1 MGQPPQLSSAL
12 EAITD
17 AAEAAWPGF
26 RVERSAFQAHLLSC
40 VPEESDDVANAISK
54 LHTEDLYLAFACSKQ
69 VAPALREFAERHLS
83 RIDTFLKRFGD
94 GAVRAED
101 VRREVE
107 DTLLFG
113 RDGSPARIGQYS
125 GRGPLERF
133 VRTAARHAALT
144 LLRRLRPAASA
155 EDFDALASQLAAPP
169 DGSESFV
176 AARYEAVVREAL
188 RVALLTLDRRQ
199 RIIVRLHLVQNVT
212 LTQIGKMLKVNQS
225 TVSRALAGA
234 VDTIQ
239 KEIRRQLRESE
250 GMNES
255 EMQSVVRDV
264 RNRIDLNMS
273 RMLRSTN
280 TGG

>member
-1 MGQPPQLSSAL
+1 M
-12 EAITD
+12 
-17 AAEAAWPGF
+17 
-26 RVERSAFQAHLLSC
+26 
-40 VPEESDDVANAISK
+40 
-54 LHTEDLYLAFACSKQ
+54 
-69 VAPALREFAERHLS
+69 
-83 RIDTFLKRFGD
+83 
-94 GAVRAED
+94 
-101 VRREVE
+101 
-107 DTLLFG
+107 
-113 RDGSPARIGQYS
+113 
-125 GRGPLERF
+125 
-133 VRTAARHAALT
+133 
-144 LLRRLRPAASA
+144 
-155 EDFDALASQLAAPP
+155 
-169 DGSESFV
+169 
-176 AARYEAVVREAL
+176 
-188 RVALLTLDRRQ
+188 
-199 RIIVRLHLVQNVT
+199 RLHLVQNVT